1 MLLELKSVFLN
12 DGEKKEFHYKL
23 PISQIDIDGIF
34 PFTSSAEVSATAVNR
49 AGMVTLTLRV
59 VYGYDRPC
67 DRCGVMSGGVYTGLY
82 EHRLVQQLADD
93 GNDDYIETPDFTLEL
108 DDILLSDI
116 ILSYPQKFL
125 CREDCK
131 GLCQHCGKNLNEGD
145 CGCEEKAI
153 DPRLEILKQLMDESN
168 I

>member
-12 DGEKKEFHYKL
+12 DGETNEFHYEL

-34 PFTSSAEVSATAVNR
+34 PFTTSADVTATAVNR
-49 AGMVTLTLRV
+49 AGMVTLTLCV

-67 DRCGVMSGGVYTGLY
+67 DRCGTMSGGVFTGLY
-82 EHRLVQQLADD
+82 EHRLAQQLADD
-93 GNDDYIETPDFTLEL
+93 GNDEYIETPDFTLEL
-108 DDILLSDI
+108 DDVVLSDI

-145 CGCEEKAI
+145 CGCDQTSV